1 MKRKQKR
8 KVKRR
13 QKKQG
18 RPQKE
23 WGSGFNAK
31 DWSKCLLAD
40 TRDKVGLEKKKTKN
54 YRKQEKNGNKHG
66 T

>member
-31 DWSKCLLAD
+31 DWSKCLLTQE
-40 TRDKVGLEKKKTKN
+40 TRWVWRKKRQRIIEN
-54 YRKQEKNGNKHG
+54 RKKNGNKHG

>member
-31 DWSKCLLAD
+31 DWSKCLL
-40 TRDKVGLEKKKTKN
+40 TQEIRWVWRKKKTKN
-54 YRKQEKNGNKHG
+54 YRKQEKKWK
-66 T
+66 